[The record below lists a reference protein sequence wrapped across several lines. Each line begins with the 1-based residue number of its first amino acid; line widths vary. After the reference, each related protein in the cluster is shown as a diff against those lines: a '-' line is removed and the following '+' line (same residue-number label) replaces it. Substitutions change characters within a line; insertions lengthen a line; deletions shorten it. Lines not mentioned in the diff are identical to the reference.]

1 MKKNLYDT
9 CRSTSVELP
18 MHSAHQGNSEAR
30 LSEVRRRNTL
40 HSNNPSLVRET
51 LDRSREIVGQNGQ
64 AKIPDSWA
72 FLPSH
77 RGNGAAFYMGGK
89 TGLGTGGGV
98 GRKAQIGGERIK
110 VGGAMGGKVVER
122 GIGGGRGGL
131 SGMELCL

>member
-64 AKIPDSWA
+64 VKIPDSWA

-89 TGLGTGGGV
+89 TGLGTEGGIGV
-98 GRKAQIGGERIK
+98 QAHIDGEK
-110 VGGAMGGKVVER
+110 MYSGGA
-122 GIGGGRGGL
+122 I
-131 SGMELCL
+131 SA